1 MLLPLKIK
9 IKNIFFLKNHFQVF
23 KSGSALLLTMFILSG
38 MLIVAVSGAYVII
51 LGIRAASIQGQST
64 KAYYAAEAG
73 AEKLLYTVRKNWY
86 EEIYGNIEYGD
97 DVYHGPINLGEGL
110 YTNVYYMTVG
120 STPVIYTSIGVYK
133 TTKRS
138 IELSF

>member
-1 MLLPLKIK
+1 MFFVLKIK
-9 IKNIFFLKNHFQVF
+9 IRNLFLASGRARFF

-38 MLIVAVSGAYVII
+38 MLIVAVSGAYVIV
-51 LGIRAASIQGQST
+51 LGIRASSIQGQST

-73 AEKLLYTVRKNWY
+73 AETLLYTVRKNFH
-86 EEIYGNIEYGD
+86 EEFINDIEYGD
-97 DVYHGPINLGEGL
+97 DVYRGPLYLSDGS

-120 STPVIYTSIGVYK
+120 ATPVIYTSIGVYK

-138 IELSF
+138 VELAF

>member
-1 MLLPLKIK
+1 MFLALKIK
-9 IKNIFFLKNHFQVF
+9 VKSIFLKRDCSRFF

-38 MLIVAVSGAYVII
+38 MLIVAVSGAYVIT

-73 AEKLLYTVRKNWY
+73 AERLLYTVRKNWY
-86 EEIYGNIEYGD
+86 EEIYGDIEYGD
-97 DVYHGPINLGEGL
+97 DVYHGPIPLSDGS
-110 YTNVYYMTVG
+110 YANVYYMTVG
-120 STPVIYTSIGVYK
+120 ATPVVYTSIGVYK

-138 IELSF
+138 VELAF